1 MENKIICVT
10 GSHSASSR
18 FFAKFLAKRDNVLYI
33 DEGEFNQRDY
43 ELLKIKIRKNVSDGC
58 VIHAPGLKHKVR
70 EFKKDYPDSEV
81 IWMYREPKECVA
93 SMKKLHNWEEYAK
106 QELKNMKPILDEYEI
121 NSHAETFMKLV
132 ISTRTL
138 GEVYFE
144 QGYIS
149 QLVNMKA
156 IEHYPGFKKTTII
169 K

>member
-1 MENKIICVT
+1 
-10 GSHSASSR
+10 
-18 FFAKFLAKRDNVLYI
+18 
-33 DEGEFNQRDY
+33 
-43 ELLKIKIRKNVSDGC
+43 LLKIKIRKNVSDGC

-93 SMKKLHNWEEYAK
+93 SMKKLHNWEEYTK

-156 IEHYPGFKKTTII
+156 IEHYPGFKKDNNNKMKKKLIDKI
-169 K
+169 KCFFGLHKWKYANKEGTLRCCDNCNRMARSKL